1 MLNKTLS
8 TAIVTLSFALA
19 PLISFANTWTL
30 DTAES
35 SISFVS
41 TKKDTVA
48 EAHVFNDFSGS
59 IESNTAT
66 VTILP
71 DSVDSGIG
79 IRNERMREFLFETG
93 VFPKITITAWAGSLG
108 DLPVNVSTK
117 IKVPATLSLHGVS
130 KKIIMDVTILKTTDS
145 SITITS
151 QKPVIIKAEDYNL
164 NEGIIKLSSLVGDI
178 PITKAVPTYFS
189 LVFKNS

>member
-71 DSVDSGIG
+71 DSV
-79 IRNERMREFLFETG
+79 E
-93 VFPKITITAWAGSLG
+93 
-108 DLPVNVSTK
+108 
-117 IKVPATLSLHGVS
+117 
-130 KKIIMDVTILKTTDS
+130 IIMDVTILKTTDS